1 MEWLITILVLLIGF
15 TIMVTGFIKYLF
27 ILFMIW
33 LIWDGFLRI
42 LINNRRKLGQNAIHE
57 LLKIW
62 EINIINQT

>member
-42 LINNRRKLGQNAIHE
+42 LINNRRKLGQSAIHE
-57 LLKIW
+57 LL
-62 EINIINQT
+62 

>member
-33 LIWDGFLRI
+33 LIWDGFLGI

-57 LLKIW
+57 LL
-62 EINIINQT
+62 

>member
-1 MEWLITILVLLIGF
+1 MESLITILVLLIGF

-57 LLKIW
+57 LL
-62 EINIINQT
+62 

>member
-15 TIMVTGFIKYLF
+15 TIMVTGLIKYLF

-57 LLKIW
+57 LL
-62 EINIINQT
+62 

>member
-1 MEWLITILVLLIGF
+1 MECLITILVLLIGF

-57 LLKIW
+57 LL
-62 EINIINQT
+62 

>member
-33 LIWDGFLRI
+33 LIWDSFLRI

-57 LLKIW
+57 LL
-62 EINIINQT
+62 

>member
-27 ILFMIW
+27 ILFMIL

-57 LLKIW
+57 LL
-62 EINIINQT
+62 

>member
-1 MEWLITILVLLIGF
+1 YMEWLITILVLLIGF

-57 LLKIW
+57 LL
-62 EINIINQT
+62 

>member
-57 LLKIW
+57 LL
-62 EINIINQT
+62 

>member
-42 LINNRRKLGQNAIHE
+42 LINNRRKLGQNAIHGI
-57 LLKIW
+57 L
-62 EINIINQT
+62 

>member
-1 MEWLITILVLLIGF
+1 MEWLITILVLLIVF

-57 LLKIW
+57 LL
-62 EINIINQT
+62 

>member
-1 MEWLITILVLLIGF
+1 MEWQITILVLLIGF

-57 LLKIW
+57 LL
-62 EINIINQT
+62 

>member
-15 TIMVTGFIKYLF
+15 TIMVTRFIKYLF

-57 LLKIW
+57 LL
-62 EINIINQT
+62 

>member
-42 LINNRRKLGQNAIHE
+42 LINNRRKLGQNAFHE
-57 LLKIW
+57 LL
-62 EINIINQT
+62 